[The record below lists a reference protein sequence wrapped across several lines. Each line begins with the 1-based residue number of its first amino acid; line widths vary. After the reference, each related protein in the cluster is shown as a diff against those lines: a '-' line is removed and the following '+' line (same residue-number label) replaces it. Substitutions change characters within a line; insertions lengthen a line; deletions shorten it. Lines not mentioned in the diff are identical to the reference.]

1 MKNINKREAELIRQ
15 LLEAELPAILKKHN
29 LNFELGNAVY
39 DGSSVKFNGFR
50 LSTADAKT
58 PAMKE
63 LDRENEFR
71 KQINSETILRTGVNY
86 KDGNKTYH
94 LVGYKPRARK
104 KPYIIEC
111 LENGDHYVV
120 TEKYAEEMFG
130 GPNPDFDKSKLDY
143 EIPLYKGRA

>member
-1 MKNINKREAELIRQ
+1 
-15 LLEAELPAILKKHN
+15 
-29 LNFELGNAVY
+29 
-39 DGSSVKFNGFR
+39 
-50 LSTADAKT
+50 
-58 PAMKE
+58 MKE

-71 KQINSETILRTGVNY
+71 KQINSATILRTGINY

-111 LENGDHYVV
+111 LESGDHYVV

-143 EIPLYKGRA
+143 QPKVVG